1 MSQVSGPVTDKS
13 IIETLEAI
21 TSCRKSFGPPSTEV
35 LHNVE
40 RIREMMT
47 RDGGDN
53 QGWRRIPIS
62 NDWRRGGG
70 RYNNSSSSSSSS
82 SSSNNYRQYRPAN
95 TTTASSS
102 SATSTSTTATSTSAT
117 ATTTTTTTAPPVHT
131 APYKYVSKF
140 KSAEKDIDPV
150 LLIIQDKLNRFSVT
164 NYNEIHDFL
173 CQIMDS
179 GRTEFLKSFMKLVFD
194 KATME
199 EVFCPTYVKL
209 LSELS
214 SKYAVLTTEMINR
227 YKEYISIFSDVSES
241 PVASDSKTVIETTTV
256 KKYRLGYSQF
266 LAEMIKYNILDA
278 ELFLTTIQT
287 IVETLPKV
295 ATSSDSR
302 KLFEEYANCL
312 MRILK
317 GIQGQTTP
325 LAMALKSALK
335 ERYSL
340 LLDPLTK
347 KNPDLPSLSDRGR
360 FTIMDILDKIK
371 ML

>member
-70 RYNNSSSSSSSS
+70 RYNNSSSSSNSNNN
-82 SSSNNYRQYRPAN
+82 SNNYRQYRPAN

-102 SATSTSTTATSTSAT
+102 SSSATTTTTTTSTTATAT
-117 ATTTTTTTAPPVHT
+117 TTTTTTTAPPVHT

-227 YKEYISIFSDVSES
+227 YKNTY
-241 PVASDSKTVIETTTV
+241 
-256 KKYRLGYSQF
+256 Q
-266 LAEMIKYNILDA
+266 
-278 ELFLTTIQT
+278 
-287 IVETLPKV
+287 
-295 ATSSDSR
+295 
-302 KLFEEYANCL
+302 
-312 MRILK
+312 
-317 GIQGQTTP
+317 
-325 LAMALKSALK
+325 
-335 ERYSL
+335 SL
-340 LLDPLTK
+340 VMCQ
-347 KNPDLPSLSDRGR
+347 RVR
-360 FTIMDILDKIK
+360 
-371 ML
+371 

>member
-13 IIETLEAI
+13 IMETIAAI
-21 TSCRKSFGPPSTEV
+21 SSCRKSLGPTPPDIVRTIESLQATFTSGV
-35 LHNVE
+35 
-40 RIREMMT
+40 
-47 RDGGDN
+47 DN
-53 QGWRRIPIS
+53 QGWRRVPLS
-62 NDWRRGGG
+62 TDWRRGGG
-70 RYNNSSSSSSSS
+70 GGRYGSNS
-82 SSSNNYRQYRPAN
+82 SSSNNYRQPRPPPVHSSSV
-95 TTTASSS
+95 SSS
-102 SATSTSTTATSTSAT
+102 SSSSTSSSSS
-117 ATTTTTTTAPPVHT
+117 PGIPH
-131 APYKYVSKF
+131 KYVSKF

-150 LLIIQDKLNRFSVT
+150 LLIIQDKLNRFSVS
-164 NYNEIHDFL
+164 NYAEIHDFL

-179 GRTEFLKSFMKLVFD
+179 GRTDFLKSFMKLVFD

-199 EVFCPTYVKL
+199 ETFCPTYVKL

-214 SKYAVLTTEMINR
+214 SKYAVLTTEMVNR
-227 YKEYISIFSDVSES
+227 YKEYIAIFSDVSES
-241 PVASDSKTVIETTTV
+241 PVAGGVIEAATV

-278 ELFLTTIQT
+278 ELFLSTIQT

-295 ATSSDSR
+295 AASSDSR

-325 LAMALKSALK
+325 LAIALKTALK
-335 ERYSL
+335 EQYSL

-347 KNPDLPSLSDRGR
+347 KNSDLPSLSDRGR
-360 FTIMDILDKIK
+360 FTIMDILDAIK
-371 ML
+371 AL